1 MNPEIIPADGG
12 VLFVYT
18 PPVSLDEKSK
28 AALLEKWCA
37 DEDEEDEVLAII
49 EKCQAISSPKGFI
62 RPAEITHLSAEEK
75 TAVIGGETFSGS
87 LLPDKL
93 KSVFKS
99 PSPTVYPFTVTCG
112 MELHELSQS
121 EPDLFLRGIIDDVSV
136 AFMRLAGAAMR
147 DYVQENYF
155 KGKHF
160 STLNPGSLKQ
170 WNLKNQ
176 TPLFALLGKGGE
188 KTGVHLTDSQLMV
201 PFKSGSGMYF
211 ETEKNF
217 ESCMFCGKLDC
228 PNRRAPFDKT
238 LPED

>member
-1 MNPEIIPADGG
+1 MNPEIIKTDGG
-12 VLFVYT
+12 VLFVFA
-18 PPVSLDEKSK
+18 PPLTLDEKTKS
-28 AALLEKWCA
+28 AILDKWGD
-37 DEDEEDEVLAII
+37 DEDGEVSEVI
-49 EKCQAISSPKGFI
+49 EKCESIASPKGFV
-62 RPAEITHLSAEEK
+62 RPAEITYLSAEDK

-93 KSVFKS
+93 KSVYESES
-99 PSPTVYPFTVTCG
+99 PMVYPFTVTCG

-136 AFMRLAGAAMR
+136 AYMRTVGAAMR
-147 DYVQENYF
+147 DYTQEHYF
-155 KGKHF
+155 NDKHF

-176 TPLFALLGKGGE
+176 TPLFSLLGEGGA
-188 KTGVHLTDSQLMV
+188 KTGVRLTDSQLMV
-201 PFKSGSGMYF
+201 PFKSGSGIYF
-211 ETEKNF
+211 ETEHSF

>member
-1 MNPEIIPADGG
+1 MNPEITSTDGG

-18 PPVSLDEKSK
+18 PPVSLDDKTK
-28 AALLEKWCA
+28 AAILDKWCA
-37 DEDEEDEVLAII
+37 DEDEEDEVREIINRCEAI
-49 EKCQAISSPKGFI
+49 ASPKGFI
-62 RPAEITHLSAEEK
+62 RPAEITSLSAEEK
-75 TAVIGGETFSGS
+75 TAVIGGETFHGS

-93 KSVFKS
+93 KAVCSS
-99 PSPTVYPFTVTCG
+99 PTRTVYPFTVTCG
-112 MELHELSQS
+112 MELHTLSQS

-136 AFMRLAGAAMR
+136 AFMRMAGAAMR
-147 DYVQENYF
+147 DYTQEHYF
-155 KGKHF
+155 KNKHF

-176 TPLFALLGKGGE
+176 IPLFALLGEGGR
-188 KTGVHLTDSQLMV
+188 KTGVRLTDSQLMI
-201 PFKSGSGMYF
+201 PFKSGSGIHF
-211 ETEKNF
+211 ETEHNF